1 MKTLCKEIKDGTTAT
16 ATEFYEIRSAIRFM
30 REMEAQGYT
39 ATFPERTN
47 QNNYIIYTWRT
58 EK

>member
-1 MKTLCKEIKDGTTAT
+1 MKTLCKEIKDGKKVS

-30 REMEAQGYT
+30 REKQAQGYT
-39 ATFPERTN
+39 ATFPERTT
-47 QNNYIIYTWRT
+47 QNNYIVYTWRI